1 MDRFLS
7 SEVTPQRLEEFN
19 HKKVIPVFQLE
30 ADDAKALNELVQEL
44 LNIEKE
50 KEETLARRDSLISEL
65 ARTFGVTQKESI
77 PLIL

>member
-30 ADDAKALNELVQEL
+30 ADNAKALNGPVQKL

-50 KEETLARRDSLISEL
+50 ETLALLIDYRLYRRD
-65 ARTFGVTQKESI
+65 
-77 PLIL
+77 

>member
-1 MDRFLS
+1 MNIFFTTFLLILVLPAFSSEIVGFFSLLDNMDRFLS

-30 ADDAKALNELVQEL
+30 ADDAKALNEPVQEL

-50 KEETLARRDSLISEL
+50 
-65 ARTFGVTQKESI
+65 
-77 PLIL
+77 